1 MSDDED
7 EGWGGVETFRKRLQ
21 KGKKE
26 VIERDGVWCS
36 AQKLERGYRK
46 KEKKGI
52 NFLNRREGIPL
63 EGTPEKSCVFG
74 HCLLNLEP
82 RPARVGHLYAIFL
95 SLVKLT

>member
-46 KEKKGI
+46 KE
-52 NFLNRREGIPL
+52 
-63 EGTPEKSCVFG
+63 EKEHKFSKPKRG
-74 HCLLNLEP
+74 NP
-82 RPARVGHLYAIFL
+82 IGGYP
-95 SLVKLT
+95 